1 MRVTLM
7 LVNLLSL
14 GGAGHEVEYEDWW
27 PRPGVQENKLVHL
40 VNMKHNCSLKLI
52 NETYPAEY
60 D

>member
-1 MRVTLM
+1 M
-7 LVNLLSL
+7 LVTLLSL

-27 PRPGVQENKLVHL
+27 PRPGIQENKLVHL